1 MTPLKDYRTHSI
13 VISKFFQR
21 GFFIL
26 ITLIAKG
33 FTLVTRITSFT
44 VACVRYIINTYSI
57 VNAINAKEALWHST
71 LRNAYKRSST

>member
-26 ITLIAKG
+26 SLFYGPLRSLYNKYV
-33 FTLVTRITSFT
+33 F
-44 VACVRYIINTYSI
+44 YSKC
-57 VNAINAKEALWHST
+57 N
-71 LRNAYKRSST
+71 